1 MNRVWHFRSLTLDP
15 ILLAAVI
22 GLLVL
27 GTVMVSSA
35 SISLADKDM
44 GQPLYFCIGT
54 WALLQ
59 SVVVR
64 HWLRL

>member
-1 MNRVWHFRSLTLDP
+1 MSRAWHFRSLTLDP
-15 ILLAAVI
+15 PLLAAVI

-44 GQPLYFCIGT
+44 GQPLYFLYRHLGAIAIGC
-54 WALLQ
+54 
-59 SVVVR
+59 
-64 HWLRL
+64 